1 MEGLFAGGLVLL
13 PPLTQA
19 FWLATA
25 DMASGDRESARRK
38 LEDLLPQADQLV
50 RAGIQRRLAQ
60 VGLPR
65 QPLDAVAEGI
75 LDNAAQEQEHEETF
89 AARRC
94 CFQMARGATQLLI
107 AANLVMFAVEVW
119 QGGSTNEKV
128 LLRLGAF
135 SAPDVLQGQWW
146 RLVTPLF
153 LHFGPLHLAMNMFGL
168 WLLGPFTEFALGL
181 WRFLSVYLAAGIGST
196 AVVLLASMAK
206 DEREILVGAS
216 GAIMGLVGAVGALM
230 LRGWLRE
237 KRTSPNSGCSAFS
250 RSWPC
255 RRSSIPWCRK

>member
-1 MEGLFAGGLVLL
+1 MEGLFAGGLALL

-89 AARRC
+89 AARRSL
-94 CFQMARGATQLLI
+94 FSNGSRATQLLI

-128 LLRLGAF
+128 LLRLARF
-135 SAPDVLQGQWW
+135 P
-146 RLVTPLF
+146 RLTCC
-153 LHFGPLHLAMNMFGL
+153 
-168 WLLGPFTEFALGL
+168 
-181 WRFLSVYLAAGIGST
+181 
-196 AVVLLASMAK
+196 K
-206 DEREILVGAS
+206 AS
-216 GAIMGLVGAVGALM
+216 GGGWS
-230 LRGWLRE
+230 LRYSC
-237 KRTSPNSGCSAFS
+237 TSARCTW
-250 RSWPC
+250 R
-255 RRSSIPWCRK
+255 